1 MKKRMLALVL
11 ALVLMLSMLPTAF
24 ALDAA
29 EAPDT
34 EHPTQ
39 GETEEVEEVGA
50 PEEFE
55 SFEEPEDA
63 EEFDESEDPKNFG
76 EPEDPE
82 EFEKSEASEAMA
94 AEFAAVAVNGIEP
107 DAYLMGVHLK
117 NGYYTVDDKYDLRYS
132 ADKPDGWDKRTSNSL
147 SYQDGVL
154 TVEGPTTLKNKG
166 GEAWGAVLSIRS
178 GVLSIVCSGTLML
191 RGTGMTALSSDG
203 DVLINGSVTIESIDA
218 CAVRGNLSIVNAKNV
233 TITASASK
241 TASNKASCDTIDGDA
256 YIEAGGS
263 ITLKNTLSGACV
275 NGSLRAQG
283 HSLTINNSS
292 ADKPALT
299 SDRDHILT
307 TDTLTL
313 RNNSG
318 PAAQGGLC
326 INVYSKKAN
335 ITGRYDISGFSP
347 NGEAVVRGSVY
358 AKGGRL
364 CLTNSGSGGSKNKT
378 VGPVLAGSLTLEDGT
393 GLDVYRKWVSNNVMP
408 DAMVQGNVELIN
420 CRINRETENSFQI
433 TRRYGEGPAVDG
445 NITLRNSQLYIDATY
460 ARASGNETPSVQ
472 NCVLSLQN
480 SHFTVRGSGSW
491 KDVRHDEDYRW
502 YAGDDAPNV
511 PFYKDG
517 REEPL
522 RAEALTK
529 AAYVDIYT
537 GDKVGD
543 ATVHDASFTESK
555 TIDGFASWPMSFD
568 VTVQMTGDTLDLQKV
583 DGYKELTVQGEDGK
597 PATLYGVDSSVDLTA
612 YFQIKNTA
620 GDDWKITAVDY
631 LEQGATELRLRI
643 SGTPFQVCDK
653 LFSMTIRGRILSG
666 GHNLAVAGGNE
677 IYWNIRLMPSGE
689 LDYDNVRTAEE
700 FVEAVGGADYAI
712 ADDISSWVLLKQDV
726 YLPQDITMT
735 GNFTIDLNGFS
746 VGSMSAKQ
754 DEEMILRSAKGEQ
767 KIISSG
773 SPYGAVTTPLEVSGG
788 TLQLENIEARKI
800 NVESGKLELDSAD
813 AETIFVNGG
822 YAELNYATL
831 IYYVRVTAG
840 EVLCRSTWFER
851 NSINDFVVSGGKV
864 EICENSE
871 LPGTIAISNGEVNIS
886 NSMVYGYEE
895 MWLSQTGGTVNVR
908 NSELHNAAMLGGG
921 ELYINGSTLKSD
933 FSGTDCLY
941 LGGGEAVVTNTK
953 VLANPTEPENGE
965 ESRIIHSSVHMD
977 GGRLTLD
984 NSPLFGSLV
993 INAGA
998 ALELKNGSNVKTEAA
1013 TAIMASGEV
1022 HITDCDVRGKQIGLL
1037 VTGGKKA
1044 SAMLHS
1050 GEVSGKEA
1058 GVLVDGGS
1066 FTMEG
1071 GTIYGAQC
1079 GIHVGGTPK
1088 STVKI
1093 SGGEINADDTAL
1105 FAKQGSS
1112 VSLSGGTFTAGQNA
1126 LAAGE
1131 STMKGWLAK
1140 GYDMI
1145 GADLP
1150 GGFDPAKASE
1160 TGAGTVM
1167 IVTEDGEDA
1176 AFVMDMI
1183 DEIGKVELT
1192 DECERKIL
1200 DVEEAYEM
1208 LTAAQQKKVTNYKT
1222 LLKARQTYDKQV
1234 AEREYAEQAG
1244 YVNYLMEEIPADMEK
1259 IESSTLSVIR
1269 EAEEA
1274 YNEAAKDKNVKKY
1287 LDSKLVS
1294 RLKSARKAYDKSAK
1308 AAQKV
1313 QDLIDKLPDDAAK
1326 LDYSKDR
1333 KSVEKADAAF
1343 GKLTGKQPTF
1353 LEPGAAE
1360 KLAGCVR
1367 QMALLTDCETIVK
1380 DAQAAIKKLPAWNK
1394 IKKSDEA
1401 KVHAAEDAMQSLAS
1415 AAEEKHVTLT
1425 AGEANEEKYR
1435 ASTEAF
1441 YAYKALAECYRKTY
1455 LAPLEE
1461 LTDADAAHKE
1471 AIEAARREYNAL
1483 GRSYNGASV
1492 SKNVQSFITKDELA
1506 MLKNLEKQLSQ
1517 NQKAAKKV
1525 MNLIAKIPKHD
1536 VPFTKKE
1543 RKAIDTAKNAYD
1555 GLSSAARSFVENVD
1569 TLNERYQRVYPTQ
1582 DSGEQA

>member
-1 MKKRMLALVL
+1 MKRRILALLL

-39 GETEEVEEVGA
+39 GETEEVEEVGV

-63 EEFDESEDPKNFG
+63 EEFDESEGPENFG

-82 EFEKSEASEAMA
+82 EFEESEASEAMA

-132 ADKPDGWDKRTSNSL
+132 ADKPDGWNKRTSNSL

-154 TVEGPTTLKNKG
+154 TVEGPTTLKNNG
-166 GEAWGAVLSIRS
+166 GEGWDAVLSVRS

-263 ITLKNTLSGACV
+263 ITLKNMLSGACV

-283 HSLTINNSS
+283 HSLAINNSS

-307 TDTLTL
+307 ADTLTL
-313 RNNSG
+313 HNSNG
-318 PAAQGGLC
+318 PAAQGGLY
-326 INVYSKKAN
+326 INVYSENAN
-335 ITGRYDISGFSP
+335 ITGRYNIYGASP
-347 NGEAVVRGSVY
+347 NGEPVVRGSVY

-364 CLTNSGSGGSKNKT
+364 YLTNSGSGKSKNKT
-378 VGPVLAGSLTLEDGT
+378 VGPVLAGNLTLENGT
-393 GLDVYRKWVSNNVMP
+393 GLNVEYKLSSSSQMSG
-408 DAMVQGNVELIN
+408 AVIQGDVELIN
-420 CRINRETENSFQI
+420 CRINRETENSFRI

-445 NITLRNSQLYIDATY
+445 DITLRNSQLYIDAKQSK
-460 ARASGNETPSVQ
+460 ASGGETPSVQ

-491 KDVRHDEDYRW
+491 KDVWLDEDYRW
-502 YAGDDAPNV
+502 YAGDDTPNV

-517 REEPL
+517 CEEPL

-543 ATVHDASFTESK
+543 ATMHDASFTESK
-555 TIDGFASWPMSFD
+555 TIDGFASWPMPFD

-583 DGYKELTVQGEDGK
+583 DGYKELYDSYEKGEK
-597 PATLYGVDSSVDLTA
+597 ITHYGVDSSVDLTA
-612 YFQIKNTA
+612 YFQINNTA
-620 GDDWKITAVDY
+620 GDDWKITAADY

-643 SGTPFQVCDK
+643 SGAPFQVCDK

-666 GHNLAVAGGNE
+666 GHDLAVTGSNE
-677 IYWNIRLMPSGE
+677 IYWNIRLMPPGE
-689 LDYDNVRTAEE
+689 LDYDNIRTAAE
-700 FVEAVGGADYAI
+700 FAEAVGGADYAV
-712 ADDISSWVLLKQDV
+712 ASDSSSWVLLMQDV

-735 GNFTIDLNGFS
+735 GNFSINLQGHKIC
-746 VGSMSAKQ
+746 SASHSGTEHLISEK
-754 DEEMILRSAKGEQ
+754 ET
-767 KIISSG
+767 KIITDSQQKG
-773 SPYGAVTTPLEVSGG
+773 CVAANILVTGG
-788 TLQLENIEARKI
+788 TLRLDNMNAGDIR
-800 NVESGKLELDSAD
+800 VESGSLELDYVSAGAVVID
-813 AETIFVNGG
+813 GGFADLKSAALKSIIMADGELQWYNDVYQTDVPCLFSICGGKAEIQ
-822 YAELNYATL
+822 E
-831 IYYVRVTAG
+831 
-840 EVLCRSTWFER
+840 
-851 NSINDFVVSGGKV
+851 NSNFYGMMDVSG
-864 EICENSE
+864 
-871 LPGTIAISNGEVNIS
+871 GEVNIS
-886 NSMVYGYEE
+886 NSIVYGYEE

-921 ELYINGSTLKSD
+921 ELYINGSTLQSD

-941 LGGGEAVVTNTK
+941 LGGGEEVVTNTK

-1022 HITDCDVRGKQIGLL
+1022 HITDCDVRGKEIEILM
-1037 VTGGKKA
+1037 TGGKKA

-1066 FTMEG
+1066 FTMDG

-1093 SGGEINADDTAL
+1093 SGGEINADETAL

-1150 GGFDPAKASE
+1150 GGFDPAKESG
-1160 TGAGTVM
+1160 TGAGTVT
-1167 IVTEDGEDA
+1167 IAAEDGEDA
-1176 AFVMDMI
+1176 AFVMELI

-1200 DVEEAYEM
+1200 DAEEAYEM

-1287 LDSKLVS
+1287 LDNDLVKH
-1294 RLKSARKAYDKSAK
+1294 LKTARKTYNKNEK
-1308 AAQKV
+1308 AAGKV
-1313 QDLIDKLPDDAAK
+1313 QELIDDLPAPEELTYA
-1326 LDYSKDR
+1326 KDR
-1333 KSVEKADAAF
+1333 KSVAKAQTAFENLTAA
-1343 GKLTGKQPTF
+1343 QQTF
-1353 LEPGAAE
+1353 LGDGTDRRLTA
-1360 KLAGCVR
+1360 CVR

-1401 KVHAAEDAMQSLAS
+1401 KVHAAEDAMQALAS

-1425 AGEANEEKYR
+1425 PGEANEQKYQ

-1441 YAYKALAECYRKTY
+1441 YAYKELAESYRKTY
-1455 LAPLEE
+1455 LAPLET
-1461 LTDADAAHKE
+1461 LTDADEAH
-1471 AIEAARREYNAL
+1471 EAAIRTARTEYQAL
-1483 GRSYNGASV
+1483 GKSYNGSNV
-1492 SKNVQSFITKDELA
+1492 SKCVQSFIEPDDLT

-1525 MNLIAKIPKHD
+1525 TSLISKLPKHD
-1536 VPFTKKE
+1536 APFTKKE
-1543 RKAIDTAKNAYD
+1543 RKAIDTAKSAYD

-1569 TLNERYQRVYPTQ
+1569 TLNERYQQAYPTQ